1 MLLPVWL
8 PGGVVV
14 LVILLFFSLHQRCW
28 KSFCCSDFVL
38 LADNA
43 ALGINDEKS
52 IRWYGITVF
61 ILFAEPCWLVWWCI
75 SYYSDDMDQRK
86 RQKREKVSI
95 LPESWPAAWAALCT
109 KSLSHTHSALLSP
122 SAINYCWEVAWLW
135 RENFQ
140 RKLEK
145 AGELSNTPVTS
156 NNNMT

>member
-1 MLLPVWL
+1 MPLQPLRRFLFCLSAACMLLPL
-8 PGGVVV
+8 GVVV
-14 LVILLFFSLHQRCW
+14 LVILLCFFSLHQRCW

-95 LPESWPAAWAALCT
+95 LSSPDLPGMGC
-109 KSLSHTHSALLSP
+109 SLHKIPTSLLSP
-122 SAINYCWEVAWLW
+122 YRVSAINYWWEVAWL
-135 RENFQ
+135 
-140 RKLEK
+140 
-145 AGELSNTPVTS
+145 
-156 NNNMT
+156 